1 MHKLKRIVFNIM
13 FLSFIIKA
21 NECYGMETNENK
33 GGEKTVM
40 EGIKALPYP
49 KIFIYGNKLFFSLA
63 HSIINNFYELE
74 TLEMNKVYSL
84 KKYLCWGYRLQPT
97 FMTPYSFLDFNV
109 NILGGIIDTA
119 IFLYL
124 YRSSGIKTPS
134 KIFYSLTSFLNIN
147 LNIRIKSDFY
157 IAINILGLMR
167 AIFIP
172 FLIKDDE
179 SLSNIIKND
188 NNLDINLLGNNNP
201 TNINENDIV
210 NNNQDINN
218 NNKNENDNN
227 SDNNLSDNNN
237 SGDNNENNI
246 LKNLI
251 DQEQNNRKNNINEY
265 NNPDFNNK
273 SFNQENNNNNQEN
286 NNEDKWEK
294 IKKDLEKEQ
303 KDERIIQ
310 KIYEELEDDYGV
322 SYRFKEEEVKKIIAE
337 NIENREEI
345 NRIIENMML
354 TEE

>member
-1 MHKLKRIVFNIM
+1 MHKLKRIVFNILL
-13 FLSFIIKA
+13 LSFIIKA
-21 NECYGMETNENK
+21 NECYGMEINENK
-33 GGEKTVM
+33 GREKTVM
-40 EGIKALPYP
+40 EKMKTLPYS

-84 KKYLCWGYRLQPT
+84 KKYLCVGYRLQPT
-97 FMTPYSFLDFNV
+97 SLAPFSFLDFNV

-124 YRSSGIKTPS
+124 YRSSGIKTLS

-188 NNLDINLLGNNNP
+188 NNLNINLPNNNEP

-210 NNNQDINN
+210 NN
-218 NNKNENDNN
+218 KNENDNN
-227 SDNNLSDNNN
+227 LNINPFDN
-237 SGDNNENNI
+237 
-246 LKNLI
+246 K
-251 DQEQNNRKNNINEY
+251 KPTNINENY
-265 NNPDFNNK
+265 MVNNNQDIKNNNK
-273 SFNQENNNNNQEN
+273 NKNNNNLEN
-286 NNEDKWEK
+286 KFGNLSEERDEQIQKMYN
-294 IKKDLEKEQ
+294 DLE
-303 KDERIIQ
+303 D
-310 KIYEELEDDYGV
+310 G
-322 SYRFKEEEVKKIIAE
+322 
-337 NIENREEI
+337 
-345 NRIIENMML
+345 
-354 TEE
+354 